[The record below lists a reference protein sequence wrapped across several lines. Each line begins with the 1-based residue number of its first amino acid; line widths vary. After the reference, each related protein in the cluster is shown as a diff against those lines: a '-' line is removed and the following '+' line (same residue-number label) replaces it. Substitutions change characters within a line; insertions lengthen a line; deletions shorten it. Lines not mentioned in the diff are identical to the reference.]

1 MTITYTTEGQ
11 YFCNVCHRNFDTDD
25 SDDVHTE
32 PFSGGDCCV
41 ACCPRCNSE
50 MDGANECQCGSLRQ
64 VFDTAGGGKLFKVE
78 CQECGRKGPLEISRQ
93 AAVDE
98 WNKCWK

>member
-1 MTITYTTEGQ
+1 
-11 YFCNVCHRNFDTDD
+11 
-25 SDDVHTE
+25 
-32 PFSGGDCCV
+32 
-41 ACCPRCNSE
+41 
-50 MDGANECQCGSLRQ
+50 
-64 VFDTAGGGKLFKVE
+64 VFDTAAGGKLFKVE